1 MGMLADQ
8 LKNGGKGVA
17 LMESLNGVRI
27 SDKPIRNLTDKV
39 EPRTLPGFME
49 LLPKEQIQFNKMYDT
64 IRKTYERFGFIP
76 LDTPILESAEVL
88 LAKAGGESDK
98 QIYRF
103 TKGDTD
109 LAMRFDLTVPLAKYV
124 AKNYNNLAFPFR
136 RYQIGKVFRGEK
148 AQKGRYREFYQCD
161 IDIIGDGK
169 LSLIND
175 AEIPSIIYNTFKAL
189 GFDAFQIKFNNRKM
203 LNGLFESLS
212 VREQASEVLRIIDK
226 IDKVGKENAAK
237 ELESLGIQ
245 TNHINKLFEFLGIKG
260 DNLQII
266 NQLMSLHID
275 NDTFA
280 LGLQDISQ
288 VSELIKM
295 FGVPD
300 NNYTIDLT
308 IARGLDYYT
317 GTVYETTLNDYPSI
331 GSVCSGGRYDN
342 LAEYYTD
349 RKLPGVGISIG
360 LTRLFYQFEQ
370 VGIVKP
376 VNSTPSS
383 LLIVP
388 IVDDLSYPLELAS
401 KLRNSGINTEIY
413 LEQKSLKAKLNYANR
428 LGVPYVGI
436 IGETE
441 SDERTVT
448 IKNMES
454 GEQNK
459 VSFDDVLDII
469 ASKIR

>member
-401 KLRNSGINTEIY
+401 KLRNGGINTEIY